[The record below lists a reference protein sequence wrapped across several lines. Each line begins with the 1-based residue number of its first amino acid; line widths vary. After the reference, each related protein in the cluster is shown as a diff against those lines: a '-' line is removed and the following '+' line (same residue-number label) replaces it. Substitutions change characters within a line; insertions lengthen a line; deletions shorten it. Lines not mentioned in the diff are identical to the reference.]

1 MPKNPSTILGMSL
14 AAAVAAT
21 LAWSGP
27 LVLGSPAAVAQSAQ
41 DGEKTRPS
49 KEARDNET
57 EERVRTKERAQAKA
71 DEKERAKARAKW
83 FEKLDKEDRAAI
95 DWAVGFAA
103 PAIPTNV
110 EFLGANFKEWKE
122 LRGKVV
128 VVQSFTSKS
137 AAGLVAVEKAKLA
150 AAESKV
156 AGDDVVVVALHT
168 PESAEKA
175 KATIEK
181 REKKLEVPILLDGE
195 GELSNAFGAYRK
207 PIAYVIDRQGNVRY
221 AGLTSEGIT
230 GAVKELA
237 AEKFDEA
244 VEARSREDKPMEV
257 AVEFP
262 KFEQGVGSA
271 QDLRGKAS
279 PALAIHKWWNHAP
292 NIQGKL
298 IVVDF
303 WATWCPPCRAA
314 IPHMNEIARAYP
326 NDVACMGISNESNSN
341 FEEGCLKHRLS
352 KGDFAYAVGIDP
364 DARMMNGFGVK
375 GIPHV
380 AIISS
385 DGIVRWQGSPM
396 AVTPDVMNQLVAAN
410 RELIAKNGGAG
421 GPMNRWTRSKR

>member
-1 MPKNPSTILGMSL
+1 MPKNPTTILGMSL

-279 PALAIHKWWNHAP
+279 PALAIHKWWNHVNP
-292 NIQGKL
+292 
-298 IVVDF
+298 
-303 WATWCPPCRAA
+303 
-314 IPHMNEIARAYP
+314 
-326 NDVACMGISNESNSN
+326 
-341 FEEGCLKHRLS
+341 LS
-352 KGDFAYAVGIDP
+352 
-364 DARMMNGFGVK
+364 
-375 GIPHV
+375 
-380 AIISS
+380 
-385 DGIVRWQGSPM
+385 
-396 AVTPDVMNQLVAAN
+396 
-410 RELIAKNGGAG
+410 
-421 GPMNRWTRSKR
+421 TRIFLGWN